1 MRKIGRTCIRQ
12 GIDYRYSVYFLKGND
27 SRLLNINQQHEIS
40 SFVADDTLS
49 SSVLVYNP
57 IEAVNKINAWKRA
70 LPWIQPHYAI
80 KSNPTTQLIQDLA
93 SEGAGMDCASKE
105 EIKASLNAGVTLDN
119 IVYSNPI
126 KN

>member
-1 MRKIGRTCIRQ
+1 MRKLGRTCIRQ

-57 IEAVNKINAWKRA
+57 IEAIGKINAWKRA
-70 LPWIQPHYAI
+70 LPWITPHYAI
-80 KSNPTTQLIQDLA
+80 KSNPTTQLIEDLA
-93 SEGAGMDCASKE
+93 AEGAGMDCASK
-105 EIKASLNAGVTLDN
+105 
-119 IVYSNPI
+119 
-126 KN
+126 

>member
-1 MRKIGRTCIRQ
+1 MRKLGRTFIRQ
-12 GIDYRYSVYFLKGND
+12 GIDFNYSVYFLKGND
-27 SRLLNINQQHEIS
+27 SRLLNISQQLEIS

-57 IEAVNKINAWKRA
+57 NDALNKLDSWKKA

-80 KSNPTTQLIQDLA
+80 KSNPTSQLIKDFA
-93 SEGAGMDCASKE
+93 DNGAGMDCASKE
-105 EIKASLNAGVTLDN
+105 EIKSSINAGVALEN